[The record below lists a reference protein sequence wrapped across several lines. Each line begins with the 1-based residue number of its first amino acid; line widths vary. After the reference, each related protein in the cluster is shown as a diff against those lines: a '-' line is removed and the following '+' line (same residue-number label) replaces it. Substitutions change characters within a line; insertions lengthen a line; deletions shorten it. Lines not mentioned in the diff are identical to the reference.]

1 MKQSIFAFLIFI
13 FNPLFLSSEAL
24 HPIYIS
30 VTEIEHNAKAKS
42 LEISCKIFTNDFETL
57 LKKNTSNKIDLLH
70 PQDKVFI
77 EKTIDDYI
85 QQHLAI
91 SVDGSKKKMKF
102 IGYEQVEECIECY
115 FEIDGIKNI
124 PKRISVYDDILYDYS
139 EQQMS
144 LIHVIVNNERK
155 STKLNNPEKNFVFN
169 F

>member
-1 MKQSIFAFLIFI
+1 MKQSIFAILVFI
-13 FNPLFLSSEAL
+13 FYPLFLSSEAL

-70 PQDKVFI
+70 PQDKIFV
-77 EKTIDDYI
+77 EKIIDDYI
-85 QQHLAI
+85 QKHLVI
-91 SVDGSKKKMKF
+91 SVDGIKKKMKF
-102 IGYEQVEECIECY
+102 IGYEQVEECIESY
-115 FEIDGIKNI
+115 FEIDGINNT

-144 LIHVIVNNERK
+144 LLHVIVNNERK